1 MADPFQLPFGH
12 NLSETPS
19 QPEDPEPPRK
29 QRKTNNASSDSR
41 RTRAYGI
48 LTTLAQELLKDNTLR
63 IESVHLNHTNNG
75 RQPFRFIS
83 KEAAAVLP
91 WEETAADW
99 KIGDVDNLEIW
110 CQRGLVGI
118 RMENSGDTLWPDV
131 VSSTG
136 AVGDTMLEA
145 LQTVSKT
152 VGGLERLLE
161 ECFKTILTEIQVL
174 KTNNAILEKQVKLLS
189 AERDVQNRELEKVSE
204 DLEEMEQAQQELI
217 GKLSAAEKEKAK
229 LREVLQLVGMAEE
242 WAPAEDEN

>member
-1 MADPFQLPFGH
+1 
-12 NLSETPS
+12 
-19 QPEDPEPPRK
+19 
-29 QRKTNNASSDSR
+29 
-41 RTRAYGI
+41 
-48 LTTLAQELLKDNTLR
+48 
-63 IESVHLNHTNNG
+63 
-75 RQPFRFIS
+75 
-83 KEAAAVLP
+83 
-91 WEETAADW
+91 
-99 KIGDVDNLEIW
+99 
-110 CQRGLVGI
+110 
-118 RMENSGDTLWPDV
+118 MENNGDTLWPDV

-136 AVGDTMLEA
+136 AVGDATLEA

-174 KTNNAILEKQVKLLS
+174 KTNNAILEKQVKLLT

-242 WAPAEDEN
+242 WTPAEDEN